1 MNKLASPTDAFIDA
15 IAERVA
21 ERVAERLEERF
32 RRLEAF
38 RLKEE
43 PEYFTITEAAKRC
56 RKSRKTLY
64 EAIYSGELE
73 YLGGE
78 GHRYLIR
85 RSDLD
90 KWMDRL
96 AGKA

>member
-1 MNKLASPTDAFIDA
+1 MNKPSSAADAFIDA

-32 RRLEAF
+32 RRLEAS
-38 RLKEE
+38 RLKEG
-43 PEYFTITEAAKRC
+43 PEYFTITDAAKRC
-56 RKSRKTLY
+56 SKSRKTLY
-64 EAIYSGELE
+64 EAIYAGELK
-73 YLGGE
+73 YIQDGQ
-78 GHRYLIR
+78 RYKIR
-85 RSDLD
+85 RGDLD